1 MIAPSSC
8 FAAPEELHGKRI
20 LLTGASGLIGSL
32 LRRHWPELKWIALG
46 RRRPAGVCEWR
57 YWDACAAV
65 APLENLEPIDGII
78 HLAGEGIADR
88 RWTVRRKR
96 QLLDSRVLGTANLL
110 RPFQQNVLPAPAWML
125 SASAIGYYPSQGNQ
139 PVGEPFGE
147 PFREGDPPGHGFL
160 AELCQEWEAAVARAE
175 TLGIRPSMARL
186 GVVLHPSGGLLA
198 RLLPLFR
205 AGLGAPLGTGKQIMS
220 WVDGR
225 DVISAF
231 AWVLRHEL
239 TGPFNLCS
247 PLAASNEE
255 FSRLLAHL
263 LHRRTFLRIPSPALR
278 LAFGAMADVMLHGA
292 RIEPARLLQSGFS
305 FAFPELKTSLA
316 SLLH

>member
-1 MIAPSSC
+1 MIAPSSF

-32 LRRHWPELKWIALG
+32 LRHHWPELKWIALG
-46 RRRPAGVCEWR
+46 RRKPEGVCEWR
-57 YWDACAAV
+57 YWDAAATV

-88 RWTVRRKR
+88 RWTARRKR
-96 QLLDSRVLGTANLL
+96 QMLDSRVLGTANLL
-110 RPFQQNVLPAPAWML
+110 KPFQQNVLPAPPWML
-125 SASAIGYYPSQGNQ
+125 SASAIGYYPSQGNE
-139 PVGEPFGE
+139 PVGK
-147 PFREGDPPGHGFL
+147 PFREGDAPGHGFL
-160 AELCQEWEAAVARAE
+160 AELCQAWEAAAAEAE
-175 TLGIRPSMARL
+175 TLGIRPIMARL

-198 RLLPLFR
+198 RLLPLFQ

-225 DVISAF
+225 DVTAAF

-247 PLAASNEE
+247 PLVASNEE
-255 FSRLLAHL
+255 FSRMLAHL
-263 LHRRTFLRIPSPALR
+263 LHRKTFLRIPSPVLR
-278 LAFGAMADVMLHGA
+278 LAFGEMADVMLHGA

-305 FAFPELKTSLA
+305 FAFPELETSLA
-316 SLLH
+316 SLLR